1 MSCQLLNIK
10 NLLIN
15 FLKKEKIELK
25 IIKYIKY
32 LIHFEQ
38 EHNPKFKYQ
47 HKNIRA
53 QPRTNHKK
61 YRLKF
66 KY

>member
-1 MSCQLLNIK
+1 MSCQLINIK

-15 FLKKEKIELK
+15 FLKKEKKKKTELK

-38 EHNPKFKYQ
+38 EHISK
-47 HKNIRA
+47 A
-53 QPRTNHKK
+53 RTNHKK
-61 YRLKF
+61 YKLKF
-66 KY
+66 KH

>member
-15 FLKKEKIELK
+15 FFKKEKIELK

-38 EHNPKFKYQ
+38 EHIPKFKHR

-53 QPRTNHKK
+53 QS
-61 YRLKF
+61 
-66 KY
+66 